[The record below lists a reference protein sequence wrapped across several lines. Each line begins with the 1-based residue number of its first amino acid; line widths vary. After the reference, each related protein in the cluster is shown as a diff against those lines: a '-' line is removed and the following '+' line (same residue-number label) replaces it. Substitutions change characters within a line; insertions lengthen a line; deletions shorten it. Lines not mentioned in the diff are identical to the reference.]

1 MKLKEFQKLVD
12 RDQSCLH
19 CGETERISPNHR
31 INRGMG
37 GSKLLDKPS
46 NLVLLCSEVNGL
58 IESNS
63 LHRDLALHY
72 GWKLERWQVPEESPV
87 FNTRTWKWELLDN
100 YYNKVTIE
108 ETGQNVPK

>member
-1 MKLKEFQKLVD
+1 MKPKEFAKLVE
-12 RDQSCLH
+12 RDGGCLH

-46 NLVLLCSEVNGL
+46 NLVVLCSEMNHL
-58 IESNS
+58 IESS
-63 LHRDLALHY
+63 GLHRDLALHY

-87 FNTRTWKWELLDN
+87 FDSRAWAWFLLDN
-100 YYNKVTIE
+100 AGNRTII
-108 ETGQNVPK
+108 TDLQQD